1 MQTTF
6 RFDIFSSG
14 LQVILSFVA
23 PWPLDTDVFVFF
35 GKLLTENACLN
46 RIDVLNDPTP
56 ANTLHIPT
64 LPSYNCQLSG
74 SLLHCKNL
82 QQPESWSYKNEHLSL
97 ERRRRTRELD
107 LVLLLEDLRLS
118 CWM

>member
-1 MQTTF
+1 MPKSDRCSQGPN
-6 RFDIFSSG
+6 SSKYSASSNTAV
-14 LQVILSFVA
+14 LQVQIGF
-23 PWPLDTDVFVFF
+23 
-35 GKLLTENACLN
+35 LN
-46 RIDVLNDPTP
+46 NPSP